1 MNIEDIEEAFIK
13 LRKIPIWTIKS
24 FFIEFARQFPKLLK
38 NNGGDEKLI
47 ERLKF
52 FIKNKLFVESKRLME
67 PAIERSVMK
76 TMTHGDFWVNNML
89 FSSADPEDTKLTV
102 TMLDY
107 QLMTIA
113 HPARDI
119 WYLLYC
125 NTDKEFRDKHLQILQ
140 EYFKTFSSYLE
151 LENVIIS
158 FQDFLKDISCIRA
171 SMALIF
177 SVLVQFV
184 ALNPEPVSFSTLRD
198 MKVFQETF
206 KRQVASPPKES
217 DDPLV
222 KEMRRRMLGVI
233 YELDNE
239 GLL

>member
-1 MNIEDIEEAFIK
+1 
-13 LRKIPIWTIKS
+13 
-24 FFIEFARQFPKLLK
+24 
-38 NNGGDEKLI
+38 
-47 ERLKF
+47 
-52 FIKNKLFVESKRLME
+52 
-67 PAIERSVMK
+67 
-76 TMTHGDFWVNNML
+76 
-89 FSSADPEDTKLTV
+89 
-102 TMLDY
+102 
-107 QLMTIA
+107 
-113 HPARDI
+113 
-119 WYLLYC
+119 
-125 NTDKEFRDKHLQILQ
+125 
-140 EYFKTFSSYLE
+140 
-151 LENVIIS
+151 
-158 FQDFLKDISCIRA
+158 
-171 SMALIF
+171 MALIF